1 MGQMQNLLGNTGLRV
16 SRLGLGTAELGFAYG
31 LGSPE
36 LPSEEEAISLLQG
49 AVSAGVTFF
58 DTANYYG
65 LAEERIGKSGI
76 LKNPDVV
83 VCTKCAQFLEKGEY
97 FKPAELERKIRE
109 QVESSLQNLKL
120 ESLPLLLLHGPTA
133 KQMEEGIVRGIV
145 EKLRTEGKIR
155 YWGVSTRGT
164 EAPLAAIE
172 TGADVLEVAFSI
184 ADRRMEPVF
193 AAAQKKGVGIINRSV
208 YLKGAFAGKAKHL
221 PDDLAP
227 LKKTVE
233 AAGAIA
239 RELGIALTELAL
251 RYTLSEPAISVSLVG
266 TAKVTHIQSAAEALG
281 RGPLPD
287 DAVRALN
294 LLAISDPEQVDPARW
309 PESAGGHGP
318 LKK

>member
-208 YLKGAFAGKAKHL
+208 YLKGAFAGKAEHL